1 MPPTNFLKPG
11 IKPRRKRLLA
21 PVIQRIG
28 WYPIGWIQANGEAP
42 PVAAPVFASPDSG
55 R

>member
-11 IKPRRKRLLA
+11 IKPHHKGVLA
-21 PVIQRIG
+21 PSIQWIG
-28 WYPIGWIQANGEAP
+28 WYPIGWIQANEA
-42 PVAAPVFASPDSG
+42 ASPASAPAFSSLASG